1 MSQLPSNSQHRFS
14 CPWFHWPKSRRH
26 SHLNICVVSM
36 KSSWTS
42 GTSPKI
48 VFLLLSTHNLY
59 LIRFWYCCYVASFSH
74 CPVSIHMHTHHKHH
88 THRNII
94 PPCDIFDTKSTTIN
108 LFRWWNIIISVVQE
122 KCNNKSF
129 QLYVTFPSSDNQDH
143 EVYFRKLFCCCHW
156 SSIRMDCVIWKQM
169 YNLNS
174 TYTINLNMV
183 LKYSAYYFTT
193 LFEIEYPK
201 IFIKF
206 SLCQVWYYSS
216 QSLHW

>member
-1 MSQLPSNSQHRFS
+1 MLPLSATVLLAFTCTHTT
-14 CPWFHWPKSRRH
+14 
-26 SHLNICVVSM
+26 NI
-36 KSSWTS
+36 
-42 GTSPKI
+42 
-48 VFLLLSTHNLY
+48 THTE
-59 LIRFWYCCYVASFSH
+59 I
-74 CPVSIHMHTHHKHH
+74 
-88 THRNII
+88 II

-201 IFIKF
+201 IFTKF